1 MSRKKSIYCIFF
13 TFNTVY
19 CEKPVN
25 GFCLTATGFGA
36 LEGYAM
42 KRRRKIIGASWR
54 LVMYAEGHARS
65 WPHSRIGRDGARPSI

>member
-25 GFCLTATGFGA
+25 TFCLSANRFGA

-42 KRRRKIIGASWR
+42 KRGKKINRGAMAVR
-54 LVMYAEGHARS
+54 YACGGPCLVMAAF
-65 WPHSRIGRDGARPSI
+65 